1 MPTTNSAQY
10 QKINVSKLPATNLEA
25 QGETVPISFKHV
37 VGAGVNPTIVEAS
50 GDTVF
55 LCVIP
60 AGFEVY
66 DMLVMSPDGG
76 FGTATVAIG
85 DAGSATRFSG
95 TAAVLTTGRLVLA
108 PAAARFK
115 PTVDTPVFMTW
126 GAATPTATRTLYG
139 HFNGVP
145 SM

>member
-10 QKINVSKLPATNLEA
+10 DKLYVKRLPASNLEA

-37 VGAGVNPTIVEAS
+37 AGAGVPVITEAS
-50 GDTVF
+50 ADTVF

-60 AGFEVY
+60 ANFEVY

-108 PAAARFK
+108 PAASRFK
-115 PTVDTPVFMTW
+115 PVVDTPVFLTW
-126 GAATPTATRTLYG
+126 GAAAPTAARTLNGY
-139 HFNGVP
+139 FIGVP

>member
-10 QKINVSKLPATNLEA
+10 DKLVVKKLPATNLEA
-25 QGETVPISFKHV
+25 QGETAPISFKHV
-37 VGAGVNPTIVEAS
+37 VGAGVPVIVEAS
-50 GDTVF
+50 ADTVF

-95 TAAVLTTGRLVLA
+95 TAAILTTGRLVLA

-115 PTVDTPVFMTW
+115 PTVDTPVFLTW
-126 GAATPTATRTLYG
+126 GAAAPTATRTLYG

>member
-10 QKINVSKLPATNLEA
+10 DKLVVKKLPATVFEA
-25 QGETVPISFKHV
+25 QGHTAPIPFKHV
-37 VGAGVNPTIVEAS
+37 VGAGVPVIVEAS

-60 AGFEVY
+60 ANFEIH

-76 FGTATVAIG
+76 FGTATITIG

-95 TAAVLTTGRLVLA
+95 AGAILTTGRLVLA
-108 PAAARFK
+108 PGASRFK
-115 PTVDTPVFMTW
+115 PTVDTPVFATW
-126 GAATPTATRTLYG
+126 GTATPTATRTL
-139 HFNGVP
+139 NGVFLGVP
-145 SM
+145 AG